1 MEAVIKKAT
10 SSKTMALSYNK
21 ILSELKDYFRMSF
34 SSSELRALIKLQIAR
49 NPDWQ
54 LYKNT
59 ITGGDGSMQTYSTG
73 GQYAYVMTQDEESI
87 EHAKTLIQAVLDGKM
102 LDKDE
107 DGNVI
112 VAGTENTD
120 NQEDGET
127 ETE

>member
-1 MEAVIKKAT
+1 
-10 SSKTMALSYNK
+10 
-21 ILSELKDYFRMSF
+21 
-34 SSSELRALIKLQIAR
+34 
-49 NPDWQ
+49 
-54 LYKNT
+54 
-59 ITGGDGSMQTYSTG
+59 
-73 GQYAYVMTQDEESI
+73 MTQDEESI